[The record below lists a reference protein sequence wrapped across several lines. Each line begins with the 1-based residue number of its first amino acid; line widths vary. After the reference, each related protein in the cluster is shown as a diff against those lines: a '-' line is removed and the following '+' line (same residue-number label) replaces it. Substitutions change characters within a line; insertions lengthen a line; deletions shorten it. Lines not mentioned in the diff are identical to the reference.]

1 MRNKRKKM
9 AKKELEKIY
18 DNRFKWLHAGKVLRG
33 RLTDSLE
40 ENPRLKKILKLTIL
54 ANIGIWATLYF
65 VTFKI
70 I

>member
-9 AKKELEKIY
+9 AKIELEKIY

-40 ENPRLKKILKLTIL
+40 ENPRLKKILTLSIL